1 MTPRSPSLGLRAL
14 LALGLMVGFYGLAP
28 GMAIVLIWLPYAEVT
43 YAHRIHPKLALICLV
58 GAAIIL
64 WSILPRR
71 DRFRAPGP
79 PLRATRPCS
88 RARPARWI
96 RSPSSRRW

>member
-14 LALGLMVGFYGLAP
+14 LALGLMVGFYGLAL
-28 GMAIVLIWLPYAEVT
+28 GIVIVLIWLPYAEVT

-64 WSILPRR
+64 W
-71 DRFRAPGP
+71 
-79 PLRATRPCS
+79 
-88 RARPARWI
+88 
-96 RSPSSRRW
+96 